1 MQQNF
6 LACRARAKKLVL
18 ERLAHFTPQY
28 NVTFARVT
36 IKDMVSR
43 WGSCSRRGNLNFN
56 YRLLFL
62 PPELVDYV
70 VVHEVCHLREMNH
83 SRAFWALVGQTI
95 PDYAARKHALR
106 AHAQPRLSFSKLVSI
121 IKTYGPK

>member
-18 ERLAHFTPQY
+18 ERLAYFAPQY

-36 IKDMVSR
+36 IKDMTSR

-56 YRLLFL
+56 YRILFL

-70 VVHEVCHLREMNH
+70 IVHEVCHLREMNH
-83 SRAFWALVGQTI
+83 SRAFWALVAQTI
-95 PDYAARKHALR
+95 PDFAVRKHALR
-106 AHAQPRLSFSKLVSI
+106 AHAQPRLSFSRALSI
-121 IKTYGPK
+121 IKAYGLK

>member
-18 ERLAHFTPQY
+18 ERLAHFAPQY

-36 IKDMVSR
+36 IKDMSSR

-83 SRAFWALVGQTI
+83 SRAFWALVAQTI
-95 PDYAARKHALR
+95 PDFAVRKHALR
-106 AHAQPRLSFSKLVSI
+106 AHAQPRLSFSRLASI
-121 IKTYGPK
+121 IKTYGTF